1 MADTTSFTSN
11 FYTSRNTYDLTEPA
25 TGAPF
30 GKTLITY
37 QVQRFRDVA
46 NLTSEFAYLVTL
58 MQRVIIPNPTAYI
71 PGPSSL
77 TGYTNYPAIM
87 QNAVSLEA
95 SNNPEIVLR
104 NIFPRTLNTQVSSS
118 QSGNNGTD
126 QSKSVANTSGSN
138 QSTVNS
144 YGVSVSHGF
153 SGLTPMHSTTT
164 QSGQSF
170 TSGTMQSSSTA
181 NTASTSQNVGAS
193 NSMAIKDW
201 SSYGITDQTGVNPSW
216 LFGQTYPWDV
226 LLYNQ
231 AGPDNTI
238 NLPTFVVANLFD
250 VDADGTSGI
259 VLPPSQLSQF
269 GIDFTMTANWLLLY
283 NQPITTPETLTF
295 THTTTLYTAT
305 HIASGTVSPGTSPIT
320 ATLQNGTAASTATI
334 SPPVLQLSNYG
345 LSPVVR
351 TSVASDSAIGF
362 SVANWTIAPTSQR
375 GACRVVSPGD
385 TLQVDAVGF
394 DESMTSDFSAATTQV
409 TLTFK
414 VADHNLR
421 YTLSLMH
428 WLATAN
434 SPVNVAWS
442 VNDKGSGTVVV
453 EAVRGEGAQGNT
465 SVIGLRNL
473 DFSSASFHDYLI
485 VGTNTVTLTITPAGA
500 GAQYQLFATGLG
512 LA

>member
-11 FYTSRNTYDLTEPA
+11 FYTWRKTYDLTNPSDQ
-25 TGAPF
+25 TKF
-30 GKTLITY
+30 GSTLITY

-46 NLTSEFAYLVTL
+46 NLDSELAYLVTM
-58 MQRVIIPNPTAYI
+58 MQRIIIPNPTAYT
-71 PGPSSL
+71 PGPTSENA
-77 TGYTNYPAIM
+77 YTDYPAIL
-87 QNAVSLEA
+87 QNEVSITA
-95 SNNPEIVLR
+95 NNNPEIVLR

-118 QSGNNGTD
+118 QSGSNGTD

-153 SGLTPMHSTTT
+153 SGLSPMGSTTT

-170 TSGTMQSSSTA
+170 TSGTMQSSSTG
-181 NTASTSQNVGAS
+181 NTGSTSQNMGAS

-201 SSYGITDQTGVNPSW
+201 SSYGITDQTGINPSW

-226 LLYNQ
+226 LMYNQ
-231 AGPDNTI
+231 SGDGGSI
-238 NLPTFVVANLFD
+238 NLPAFVVANLFD
-250 VDADGTSGI
+250 DYGSGI

-283 NQPITTPETLTF
+283 TSPITAAETLQF
-295 THTTTLYTAT
+295 THKITRYTAS
-305 HIASGTVSPGTSPIT
+305 HQASGATGAGTSPIT
-320 ATLQNGTAASTATI
+320 ATLQNLTAAANAVIT
-334 SPPVLQLSNYG
+334 PLPLGLSEYG
-345 LSPVVR
+345 LSPIAR

-362 SVANWTIAPTSQR
+362 AVANWTIAPTSSR
-375 GACRVVSPGD
+375 SACRVVSPGD
-385 TLQVDAVGF
+385 TLQIDALGF
-394 DESMTSDFSAATTQV
+394 DGSMTSDFSAPKTEL

-428 WLATAN
+428 WLGAG
-434 SPVNVAWS
+434 SGPVNVAWN
-442 VNDKGSGTVVV
+442 VNAKGTGTVVV
-453 EAVRGEGAQGNT
+453 EAERGEGAQGNT
-465 SVIGLRNL
+465 SVIAMRNL
-473 DFSSASFHDYLI
+473 DFSSTSFHDYLV
-485 VGTNTVTLTITPAGA
+485 VGTNTVTLTITAAGGTSA
-500 GAQYQLFATGLG
+500 EYQLFAAGLG